1 MASVIFSIRTLLGPA
16 PNSCCADKDTMHS
29 PRISDAIFC
38 DINFKNSESCRVGII
53 SDELGDGPLPMDMI
67 IPPNLDGPSE
77 IEMKK
82 AFSYF
87 KILTSNFRFSVSTAI
102 VLWSELDIIC
112 LGLTYAFIAIASCG
126 LVSIAVLDFGV
137 LALRT
142 LGSAFAVFAL
152 AVFVFLGAFVLTT
165 IGSST
170 WTVSSTVSTELIPV
184 AS

>member
-1 MASVIFSIRTLLGPA
+1 
-16 PNSCCADKDTMHS
+16 
-29 PRISDAIFC
+29 
-38 DINFKNSESCRVGII
+38 
-53 SDELGDGPLPMDMI
+53 MDMI

-112 LGLTYAFIAIASCG
+112 LGLTYAFIAIASSG
-126 LVSIAVLDFGV
+126 LVSIAALDFGV

-142 LGSAFAVFAL
+142 FGSAFAVL

-170 WTVSSTVSTELIPV
+170 STVSSTVSTELIPV